1 MKDTTEL
8 EEMLKGV
15 LASQKLA
22 VIATQKEGQPFTNLV
37 AFVATDDLKHLLFA
51 TTRAT
56 RKFAN
61 LRADNRVA
69 LLVDNRR
76 NQASD
81 FSNAVAVT
89 AFGRAA
95 EVEEVE
101 REHFLGLYLGKHG
114 HLKGFATAPTCAL
127 VKVDIER
134 YEVVQRFQN
143 VLELRVRP

>member
-1 MKDTTEL
+1 MKDTTAL
-8 EEMLKGV
+8 ENMLKEV
-15 LASQKLA
+15 LGSQNLA

-37 AFVATDDLKHLLFA
+37 AFVASDDLKHLVFA

-61 LRADNRVA
+61 LTADERVA

-81 FSNAVAVT
+81 FGNAVGVT

-95 EVEEVE
+95 EVENAE
-101 REHFLGLYLGKHG
+101 REYFLNLYLAKHS

-127 VKVDIER
+127 IKVKVDR

-143 VLELRVRP
+143 VFELRVRP

>member
-8 EEMLKGV
+8 EAMLKGV
-15 LASQKLA
+15 LASQNLA
-22 VIATQKEGQPFTNLV
+22 VIATQREGQPFTNLV
-37 AFVATDDLKHLLFA
+37 AFVATDDLKHLVFA

-61 LRADNRVA
+61 LTADDRVV

-76 NQASD
+76 NQTSD

-95 EVEEVE
+95 EVEDAE
-101 REHFLGLYLGKHG
+101 RDYFLNLYLAKHG

-127 VKVDIER
+127 IKVEIDR

-143 VLELRVRP
+143 VLELRVRT

>member
-8 EEMLKGV
+8 EDMLKGV
-15 LASQKLA
+15 LASQNLA

-61 LRADNRVA
+61 LTAHERVA
-69 LLVDNRR
+69 LLVDNRL

-95 EVEEVE
+95 EVEDAE
-101 REHFLGLYLGKHG
+101 REHFLNLYLAKHS
-114 HLKGFATAPTCAL
+114 HLEGFATAPTCAL
-127 VKVDIER
+127 IKVEIDR

-143 VLELRVRP
+143 VLELRLEP

>member
-61 LRADNRVA
+61 LRADKKVA

-89 AFGRAA
+89 VFGRAA

-101 REHFLGLYLGKHG
+101 REYFLGLYLAKHS
-114 HLKGFATAPTCAL
+114 HLQGFATAPTCAL
-127 VKVDIER
+127 VKVDIEK